1 MPPQICLGTAQF
13 GLDYGITNI
22 SGQVSGDKVAHLL
35 FLAEQNNICFLDTA
49 RAYGDS
55 ETVIGDNLPSEHRFH
70 FISKFQ
76 AQHQQYFSSSD
87 IYEWENAFH
96 QSCKNLKVTRLG
108 SFLLHSTDDLRKE
121 GSPYLIEWLLD
132 LKSRGLVD
140 RLGVSIYNSE
150 DLLEVPTELLDIV
163 QLPLSIYDQRLL
175 KDGTINSLA
184 ANGTA
189 IHARSI
195 YLQGLLLAPS
205 SHWPNWLSKEII
217 DHHSNLEAF
226 AIERECELIDLAIG
240 FALQQKALEA
250 IVLGICDSLQFEQL
264 INTWARPSPWHNKE
278 WEIWSLNHPRLLD
291 PRLWPR

>member
-1 MPPQICLGTAQF
+1 MTPQFCLGTAQF
-13 GLDYGITNI
+13 GLDYGITNVF
-22 SGQVSGDKVAHLL
+22 GQVSGDKVAHLL
-35 FLAEQNNICFLDTA
+35 SLAQKNNICFLYTA

-55 ETVIGDNLPSEHRFH
+55 EIVIGDNLPSEHRFH
-70 FISKFQ
+70 FISKLPF
-76 AQHQQYFSSSD
+76 QHQQYFVSAD
-87 IYEWENAFH
+87 IHEWENEFQ
-96 QSCKNLKVTRLG
+96 QSCKNLKVKRLG

-121 GSPYLIEWLLD
+121 GSQYLIEWLLD

-195 YLQGLLLAPS
+195 YLQGLLLTPS
-205 SHWPNWLSKEII
+205 SNWPNWLSKEII
-217 DHHSNLEAF
+217 DHHSKLEAF
-226 AIERECELIDLAIG
+226 AIERECELIDFAIG

-264 INTWARPSPWHNKE
+264 MNTWTRPSPWHNKE
-278 WEIWSLNHPRLLD
+278 WEIWSLNQPRLLD